1 MKKSNLV
8 VCGLLVC
15 ISSTF
20 AIPATATVLDFEDA
34 YTGNA
39 LTVYRGFT
47 WQNIY
52 GFPGTSM
59 PGTGYFN
66 GITSGTNV
74 AFNGDANV
82 GEGAKTGSFWSTD
95 GEFFSLQSINVT
107 KAWQPGVTRFVGY
120 VDGSPILTKDVFSS
134 TLAPTHAV
142 FNWHGLTRID
152 IVDLDKSMQSVFD
165 DIHLNEVPEPTPLSI
180 IFGGLAALVF
190 SRRQRKRVSQP
201 SQE

>member
-1 MKKSNLV
+1 MKKFGLV

-15 ISSTF
+15 IGST
-20 AIPATATVLDFEDA
+20 ITVPATATVLDFEDA

-39 LTVYRGFT
+39 LTLYRGFT
-47 WQNIY
+47 WKNIY
-52 GFPGTSM
+52 GFPGTYM

-66 GITSGTNV
+66 GITSGKNV
-74 AFNGDANV
+74 AFNGDAND
-82 GEGAKTGSFWSTD
+82 GEGAKTGSFWTTD

-107 KAWQPGVTRFVGY
+107 KAWHSGTTRFVGY
-120 VDGSPILTKDVFSS
+120 VDGNPILTKDVFSS

-165 DIHLNEVPEPTPLSI
+165 DIRLNEVPEPAPLSI
-180 IFGGLAALVF
+180 LFAGLAALMF
-190 SRRQRKRVSQP
+190 SRRQQKHIS
-201 SQE
+201 